1 VTLLPE
7 ERQTVIS
14 LRMQNAEEALSDAG
28 VLLERNSLRGAANRL
43 YYAVFHAL
51 SALALGD
58 GKLFA
63 KHQGIISFFHAD
75 CVRTGRFEKRLGRVV
90 QQAFED
96 RTEADYEDD
105 VSFSEDVLRA
115 RIRDVRELINVVK
128 QSMASKN

>member
-75 CVRTGRFEKRLGRVV
+75 CVRTGRFEKRFGRVV

-128 QSMASKN
+128 QSMAS

>member
-1 VTLLPE
+1 MTLLPE

-75 CVRTGRFEKRLGRVV
+75 CVRTGRFEKRFGRVV

-128 QSMASKN
+128 QSMAS

>member
-1 VTLLPE
+1 MTLLPE

>member
-75 CVRTGRFEKRLGRVV
+75 CVRTGRFEKRFGRVV